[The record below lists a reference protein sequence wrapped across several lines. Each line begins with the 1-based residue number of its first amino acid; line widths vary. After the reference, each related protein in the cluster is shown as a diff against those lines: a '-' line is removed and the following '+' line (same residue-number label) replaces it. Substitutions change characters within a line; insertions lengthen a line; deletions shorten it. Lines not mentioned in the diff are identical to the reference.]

1 DQGSP
6 PETQGSTEDV
16 ESFSVSSNGVLS
28 PPIELTPC
36 ELQNEPLPSTTPD
49 FPRNEKIKAH
59 IDPSAILEHRTRSY
73 SVGKRSKPDS
83 DNSPN
88 KKGNPS

>member
-1 DQGSP
+1 TKRTSP
-6 PETQGSTEDV
+6 
-16 ESFSVSSNGVLS
+16 FN
-28 PPIELTPC
+28 
-36 ELQNEPLPSTTPD
+36 TPD

-59 IDPSAILEHRTRSY
+59 IDHSAILEHRTRSH

-88 KKGNPS
+88 NKSNP